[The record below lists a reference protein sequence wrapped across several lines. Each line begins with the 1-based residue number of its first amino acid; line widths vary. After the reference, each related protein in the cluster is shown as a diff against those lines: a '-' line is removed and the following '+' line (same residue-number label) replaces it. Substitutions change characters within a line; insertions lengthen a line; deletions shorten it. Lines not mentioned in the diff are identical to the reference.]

1 LNLSFGVFL
10 FTGIRERGKEGGRER
25 VAKLEIATWLKAV
38 KGDLGSLH
46 DQLKIKVNS
55 NSSRHRFNHT
65 DPTTTATTPLSSGTT
80 GRTKNRRKRDIL
92 PAVQVGAEA
101 SRRCSGRWGN
111 K

>member
-1 LNLSFGVFL
+1 LNLSFPVFL
-10 FTGIRERGKEGGRER
+10 FISIREGKRGGEVE

-80 GRTKNRRKRDIL
+80 VRTKNRRKRDIL
-92 PAVQVGAEA
+92 PAVQVVGGT
-101 SRRCSGRWGN
+101 SSQLFR
-111 K
+111 

>member
-1 LNLSFGVFL
+1 LNLSFPVFL
-10 FTGIRERGKEGGRER
+10 FTSIREGKRGREGE

-65 DPTTTATTPLSSGTT
+65 DPTTTATTPLASGTT

-92 PAVQVGAEA
+92 TAVQVGGGT
-101 SRRCSGRWGN
+101 SIQLFR
-111 K
+111 